1 VHGPWKRTYRG
12 ATHPPGRIGKY
23 AVNNTLGANMKPLP
37 LLAAVASLVAGIHP
51 VEAQQQKVSAEAE
64 TAAAPANEV
73 SEVIVTG
80 TRRSDRTA
88 VESSAPIDV
97 LSGTDLASEAT
108 TNMLDTLSN
117 AVPSFVVGQNSISD
131 ASSFV
136 RSPSLRGLPGDEM
149 LVMLNGKR
157 MNRSAL
163 VQVFQG
169 GETELSFGSQGPDL
183 ASIPSIAI
191 KTLEILRDGASAQ
204 YGSDAIA
211 GVLNYHFR
219 DNPQGIEVTS
229 RFGEYF
235 PGHGYGKDGWDRTVA
250 ANIGLPL
257 GSQGFFNISGEW
269 AKNDQTVR
277 NVTRPS
283 ALAFAENYPNLAAD
297 LPHYP
302 GPVQQWGTP
311 PSEATKLVANAGI
324 KLDNG
329 DEVYFFGNYA
339 NIQTNESFNYRLP
352 KTVTDV
358 TGATFGNH
366 PAFNDIYLDPC
377 TAAFTGC
384 PTGGWIKDSN
394 TFNFA
399 SIYPGGF
406 TPRFYGLT
414 QQFFGTVGYKGAT
427 SFGLNYDI
435 SGTTASNTLA
445 VSLKTSI
452 NPSLGPLSP
461 TSFYDGKFVQRESTF
476 NVDLSYP
483 WTVPGLASPL
493 SIAGGFE
500 WHDENYQQLLGD
512 RASYIAGPYAN
523 QPLYSCAGTV
533 CAPAL
538 DTTGHQIIAT
548 QSSASNGYGGIS
560 AAVDA
565 SQVNYAAYLDLE
577 ADVFKNLTVG
587 LAGRQ
592 EHYDSFGS
600 TTLGKF
606 SVRWKIFDALA
617 LRGTISTGFHAPTPG
632 QSNVE
637 TLSTTFIPGTAT
649 QVQIGTY
656 PVTSSVAKYYGAS
669 TLRPEES
676 NNYSAGI
683 VLTPIDDLLVTVDW
697 YDIEVRHRIG
707 ISQQFNVTEADIA
720 KLSDLAYV
728 GAGGTVQYFT
738 NGFNTKTRGTDV
750 VGTYRFD
757 LGGLG
762 RLATTLAYNYN
773 KTDVTK
779 YDPTVI
785 SPARII
791 DIQHYAPNSRANLTL
806 DYQFGPLAAVL
817 HENYYGTFRDENDYP
832 GQLFSSQWTTDLDL
846 AYTVW
851 RNITV
856 AVGGKNIL
864 NAYPDKI
871 ANSPTNK
878 VYSQTGGLVDGEVYP
893 RTGGP
898 FGFNGAFWYLRL
910 AARF

>member
-1 VHGPWKRTYRG
+1 
-12 ATHPPGRIGKY
+12 
-23 AVNNTLGANMKPLP
+23 MKPLP
-37 LLAAVASLVAGIHP
+37 LLAAMAALVAGIHP
-51 VEAQQQKVSAEAE
+51 VDAQQKVSAEAE
-64 TAAAPANEV
+64 SGAAPANEV

-80 TRRSDRTA
+80 TRRADRTA
-88 VESSAPIDV
+88 QESSAPIDV

-191 KTLEILRDGASAQ
+191 KSLEILRDGASAQ

-211 GVLNYHFR
+211 GVLNFHFR
-219 DNPQGIEVTS
+219 DNPSGIEMTS

-235 PGHGYGKDGWDRTVA
+235 PGRGYGKDGWDRTVA

-257 GSQGFFNISGEW
+257 GSQGFFNLSGEW

-277 NVTRPS
+277 NVTRPA
-283 ALAFAENYPNLAAD
+283 ALAFAENYPNLATD

-324 KLDNG
+324 KLDSG
-329 DEVYFFGNYA
+329 EVYFFGNYA

-384 PTGGWIKDSN
+384 PTGGWIKDNN
-394 TFNFA
+394 TFNF
-399 SIYPGGF
+399 SSLYPGGF

-414 QQFFGTVGYKGAT
+414 QQFYGTVGYKGVT
-427 SFGLNYDI
+427 DFGLNYDI
-435 SGTTASNTLA
+435 SGSTASNTLA
-445 VSLKTSI
+445 VSLKSSI

-483 WTVPGLASPL
+483 WTVPALASPV
-493 SIAGGFE
+493 SIAAGLE

-512 RASYIAGPYAN
+512 RPSYIAGPYAN
-523 QPLYSCAGTV
+523 QPLYNCAGTV
-533 CAPAL
+533 CTPAL
-538 DTTGHQIIAT
+538 DTSGHQVIAT
-548 QSSASNGYGGIS
+548 QSAASNGYGGIS

-565 SQVNYAAYLDLE
+565 SQINYAAYLDLE
-577 ADVFKNLTVG
+577 ADIFKNLTLG

-606 SVRWKIFDALA
+606 SARWKIIDALA

-676 NNYSAGI
+676 NNFSAGV
-683 VLTPIDDLLVTVDW
+683 VLTPIQSLLVTVDW

-707 ISQQFNVTEADIA
+707 ISQQFNVTQADIN

-738 NGFNTKTRGTDV
+738 NGFSTKTRGIDV
-750 VGTYRFD
+750 VGTYRFEI
-757 LGGLG
+757 GPG

-773 KTDVTK
+773 KTDVSS

-806 DYQFGPLAAVL
+806 DYQLGPFAAVL

-832 GQLFSSQWTTDLDL
+832 GQLFSSQWTTDIDL

-856 AVGGKNIL
+856 AVGGKNIT

-871 ANSPTNK
+871 ANSAANT
-878 VYSQTGGLVDGEVYP
+878 VYPQTGGLVDGEVYP

-910 AARF
+910 AAKF